1 MKYNAILEYP
11 TYTRKGKAV
20 KLSQNI
26 FKKMHWGSQAKCK
39 KHYSELIE
47 PFVDSLP
54 EYLWLRP
61 EYTLFF
67 KGNQKKDLDN
77 YWFPVHKFLMD
88 AIVDGG
94 KIKDDNYQYVK
105 GYTVDFGEAGKDVE
119 DHIVVELIGEF
130 IDNQDDKH

>member
-1 MKYNAILEYP
+1 
-11 TYTRKGKAV
+11 
-20 KLSQNI
+20 
-26 FKKMHWGSQAKCK
+26 
-39 KHYSELIE
+39 
-47 PFVDSLP
+47 
-54 EYLWLRP
+54 
-61 EYTLFF
+61 LFF